1 MNECR
6 SSRSEAFLKLYRRLE
21 GLLEK
26 RYMDSRRGH
35 LSVVMEYLDDPDS
48 APFRT
53 QLDLCREIRNLL
65 SHNADDA
72 GEPVVEPS
80 KAMIDTLEQVIAHVK
95 RPRWAIDFGTPRE
108 QIQFAHPNDRAIEV
122 MHRMQKQG
130 YSHMPVV
137 DGRRFVGV
145 FSAASL
151 FIFIESHGFE
161 ALNGDLRI
169 ADLNAALGF
178 ETRRS
183 EKYIFLPANAT
194 LLTVRDAFQRKNER
208 NSRVAV
214 VFITEDGESDQ
225 DILAMLTPWDV
236 LRRDVDDD

>member
-35 LSVVMEYLDDPDS
+35 SSVVMEYLDDPDS

-80 KAMIDTLEQVIAHVK
+80 KAMIETLEQVIEHVK
-95 RPRWAIDFGTPRE
+95 RPRWAIDFGTPRGR
-108 QIQFAHPNDRAIEV
+108 IQFAHPNDRAIEV

-151 FIFIESHGFE
+151 FIFIESNGFE

-194 LLTVRDAFQRKNER
+194 LSTVRDAFQRKNER

-214 VFITEDGESDQ
+214 VFITEDGESNQ